1 MCLLQPYNYT
11 QAPSLTLTMRNH
23 SSQKP
28 ATDIIE
34 QPNDYQYKFSI
45 QTRIK
50 KNDNK
55 CIKKQWEHRHWP
67 SNVRSL

>member
-11 QAPSLTLTMRNH
+11 QAPSLTLTT
-23 SSQKP
+23 SQKP

-55 CIKKQWEHRHWP
+55 CIKKQ
-67 SNVRSL
+67 

>member
-34 QPNDYQYKFSI
+34 QPVQVLNINTYK
-45 QTRIK
+45 K
-50 KNDNK
+50 E
-55 CIKKQWEHRHWP
+55 W
-67 SNVRSL
+67 

>member
-28 ATDIIE
+28 ATADIIE
-34 QPNDYQYKFSI
+34 QPYDYQYKFSI
-45 QTRIK
+45 
-50 KNDNK
+50 
-55 CIKKQWEHRHWP
+55 
-67 SNVRSL
+67 

>member
-1 MCLLQPYNYT
+1 MKPCLHVSVTTIHYT

-45 QTRIK
+45 
-50 KNDNK
+50 
-55 CIKKQWEHRHWP
+55 
-67 SNVRSL
+67 